1 MVVVRQQI
9 GQPLGNQVEFAEQL
23 WGAGGELLPGH
34 GTDLYV
40 APTIVAD
47 LPADHRIWREEL
59 FVPLVAVGPVKSLDE
74 AFERA
79 NDTIYG
85 LTAGFF
91 SDDREEVERF
101 KEAIE
106 AGVIYIN
113 RRAGATTGAWP
124 GIQPF
129 GGWKGSGTT
138 GKASGGM
145 YYVQQF
151 MREQSQTLVD

>member
-1 MVVVRQQI
+1 MSCSCRSLRWARSSRWTSVSS
-9 GQPLGNQVEFAEQL
+9 
-23 WGAGGELLPGH
+23 
-34 GTDLYV
+34 
-40 APTIVAD
+40 APTT
-47 LPADHRIWREEL
+47 R
-59 FVPLVAVGPVKSLDE
+59 
-74 AFERA
+74 
-79 NDTIYG
+79 IYG

-124 GIQPF
+124 GIQAFSVAGRAQARPARLRVVC
-129 GGWKGSGTT
+129 T
-138 GKASGGM
+138 
-145 YYVQQF
+145 YVQQF

>member
-1 MVVVRQQI
+1 VLTGR
-9 GQPLGNQVEFAEQL
+9 
-23 WGAGGELLPGH
+23 

-59 FVPLVAVGPVKSLDE
+59 FVPLVAVAKVASLDE
-74 AFERA
+74 AIERA

-91 SDDREEVERF
+91 SDDKEEIDHFE
-101 KEAIE
+101 ESME

-129 GGWKGSGTT
+129 GGWKASGTT
-138 GKASGGM
+138 GKASGGL

>member
-1 MVVVRQQI
+1 VNAKAKAKYETAVAEAQRDGKILTGGVV
-9 GQPLGNQVEFAEQL
+9 LA
-23 WGAGGELLPGH
+23 GH
-34 GTDLYV
+34 GSDLYV
-40 APTIVAD
+40 APTIVTD
-47 LPADHRIWREEL
+47 LPADHRIWHEEL
-59 FVPLVAVGPVKSLDE
+59 FVPLVAVAKVASLDE
-74 AFERA
+74 AIELA
-79 NDTIYG
+79 NGTDYG

-91 SDDREEVERF
+91 SDDKEEIDRF
-101 KEAIE
+101 EESIE

-129 GGWKGSGTT
+129 GGWKASGTT

>member
-1 MVVVRQQI
+1 M
-9 GQPLGNQVEFAEQL
+9 A
-23 WGAGGELLPGH
+23 
-34 GTDLYV
+34 
-40 APTIVAD
+40 
-47 LPADHRIWREEL
+47 
-59 FVPLVAVGPVKSLDE
+59 PVKSLDE

-91 SDDREEVERF
+91 SNDREEIERF
-101 KEAIE
+101 KEASQ

-138 GKASGGM
+138 GKASGGL